1 MDIDVQIT
9 RWALRRGIRGR
20 VLFKPNL
27 FKIQHMH
34 VDVLCIYNTTTPY
47 NINRIDVD
55 YWFKQFGSRSV
66 QLDGSNIFGSNARHI
81 EEIDIY
87 VYVSKHMTSW

>member
-1 MDIDVQIT
+1 MYILFFVET
-9 RWALRRGIRGR
+9 LRLNKKYKSLLNRLDHLQRGR
-20 VLFKPNL
+20 
-27 FKIQHMH
+27 HH
-34 VDVLCIYNTTTPY
+34 VCIMSL
-47 NINRIDVD
+47 NRINVD